1 MKKILLYTSD
11 IIEIKSHEH
20 FIEIENNYKRDQKIS
35 FFNDITEKYEISVI
49 RHVELNN
56 NKLYFNYKK
65 KIWHRKLKDKC
76 VKKLRSDIPIEIK
89 NLEHLKDVVKNY
101 DRYTSLK
108 INCER
113 CGKTNIWKIRPCYS
127 NYNYDILMCPYCKEK
142 YNNLQKYGVEHSY
155 QRIEVRQKAK
165 STLLKNYGVE
175 NPSQHPDI
183 HKKQLFGKYYAPN
196 NKYYDSSW
204 EYLFEQYL
212 IENNIPYTYQANTT
226 FKWFDIDNKEHTY
239 IPDFSIINEGK
250 EEFIEIKGDHFFDK
264 NGNFINPYDKSE
276 KGCINA
282 KLKYECMKNA
292 NIKIY
297 TSKDLINLGIKL

>member
-1 MKKILLYTSD
+1 MKKILLYTND

-108 INCER
+108 IHCER
-113 CGKTNIWKIRPCYS
+113 CNKTNIWKIRPCYS
-127 NYNYDILMCPYCKEK
+127 NYNYNILMCPYCKEK
-142 YNNLQKYGVEHSY
+142 YNNLQKYGVEFAI
-155 QRIEVRQKAK
+155 QRAEVKEK
-165 STLLKNYGVE
+165 VKNTLLQNYGVE
-175 NPSQHPDI
+175 NPSQHSEI
-183 HKKQLFGKYYAPN
+183 HKKQLYNKFKGPN
-196 NKYYDSSW
+196 NTWYDSRW

-212 IENNIPYTYQANTT
+212 IENNIPYVYQSNIT
-226 FKWFDIDNKEHTY
+226 FKWIDIDGKEHVY
-239 IPDFSIINEGK
+239 IPDFLLTENK
-250 EEFIEIKGDHFFDK
+250 EFIEIKGDHFFDK
-264 NGNFINPYDKSE
+264 DNNFINPYDKSE
-276 KGCINA
+276 KGYANA
-282 KLKYECMKNA
+282 KLKYECMINA
-292 NIKIY
+292 GVKIY
-297 TSKDLINLGIKL
+297 TSKELINLGINI